1 MKYRSENVQLLKG
14 DCLELMKDLPNESI
28 DMILCD
34 PPYLMNYQSGRR
46 KDKFKKIDNDVDA
59 YELIKETLKES
70 YRVMK
75 DNTSI
80 YMFCSW
86 HHVDFFKQAIEKE
99 FKLKNIIVWNK
110 NNHGAGDLKGAYA
123 PKHEFVLYAHKG
135 RSTFNEKRIPDVIDC
150 AKVIGKNMLHPTEKP
165 IDLLELFIERNSKE
179 KEVVLDMFMGSGTT
193 GVACKNLDREFI
205 GMELDEGYFNIAKE
219 RIENA

>member
-1 MKYRSENVQLLKG
+1 MQLLQG
-14 DCLELMKDLPNESI
+14 DCLELMKDIPDKSI

-110 NNHGAGDLKGAYA
+110 NNHGAGDLKGSYA
-123 PKHEFVLYAHKG
+123 PKHEFILYAHKG
-135 RSTFNEKRIPDVIDC
+135 RSVFNEKRIPDVIDC
-150 AKVIGKNMLHPTEKP
+150 AKVSGNNMIHPTEKP

-179 KEVVLDMFMGSGTT
+179 KEVILDMFMGSGTT
-193 GVACKNLDREFI
+193 GVACKNLNREFI

>member
-1 MKYRSENVQLLKG
+1 MQLLQG

-150 AKVIGKNMLHPTEKP
+150 AKVIGNNTLHPTGKP

-193 GVACKNLDREFI
+193 GLACKNLNREFI

-219 RIENA
+219 RIENAQ